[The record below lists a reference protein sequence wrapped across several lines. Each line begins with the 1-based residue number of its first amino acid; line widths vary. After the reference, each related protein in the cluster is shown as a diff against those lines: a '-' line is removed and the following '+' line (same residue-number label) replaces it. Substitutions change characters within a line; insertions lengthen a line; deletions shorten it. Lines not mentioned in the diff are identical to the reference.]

1 MAQEAERVTLSPG
14 RERAVSTSSHNRERI
29 LRVILIEA
37 HTLVRLALQ
46 HVVSSFPCTD
56 VTASINN
63 IQDAFTVTDLMTAHV
78 IILGPSISVF
88 DSLQALKLLRER
100 QYPCGLI
107 VIHQHLYPET
117 VPTLIKHGIHGLL
130 DENASEQD
138 LAEAIMAV
146 SRGNIFLTRHTCGLL
161 AASLSNV
168 VDHLTDREM
177 QVLGRLKHGESNFR
191 IAHMLG
197 LKEKTVE
204 KYLTS
209 IYDKLNVHS
218 RAEAILSLQDLHL

>member
-1 MAQEAERVTLSPG
+1 
-14 RERAVSTSSHNRERI
+14 

-46 HVVSSFPCTD
+46 HVVSSFPCTV

-63 IQDAFTVTDLMTAHV
+63 IQDVFTVTDLMTVHV
-78 IILGPSISVF
+78 IILGPSISVV
-88 DSLQALKLLRER
+88 DSLQTLQLLRER
-100 QYPCGLI
+100 QNPCGLI

-117 VPTLIKHGIHGLL
+117 AHTLMKHGIHGLL

-146 SRGNIFLTRHTCGLL
+146 SEGNIFLTLHTCGLL
-161 AASLSNV
+161 AASISNV
-168 VDHLTDREM
+168 VGHLTDREM

-197 LKEKTVE
+197 LKEKTIE
-204 KYLTS
+204 KYLTR

-218 RAEAILSLQDLHL
+218 RTEAILSLQDLRL

>member
-1 MAQEAERVTLSPG
+1 MAQEAERVKLSP
-14 RERAVSTSSHNRERI
+14 RSERAVSTSSHNRERI

-46 HVVSSFPCTD
+46 YVVSSFPCTD

-63 IQDAFTVTDLMTAHV
+63 IQDAFTVTDLMTVHV
-78 IILGPSISVF
+78 IILGPSISVV
-88 DSLQALKLLRER
+88 DSLQALQLLRER
-100 QYPCGLI
+100 QNPCGLI

-117 VPTLIKHGIHGLL
+117 VHTLMKHGIHGLL

-146 SRGNIFLTRHTCGLL
+146 SEGNIFLTLDTCGLL
-161 AASLSNV
+161 ASSISNV
-168 VDHLTDREM
+168 VGHLTDREM

-197 LKEKTVE
+197 LKEKTIE
-204 KYLTS
+204 KYLTR

-218 RAEAILSLQDLHL
+218 RTEAILSLQDLHL